1 VTRGLLLLPLLA
13 CAAACGGMHVHRP
26 APGAAGPYSGS
37 VSADGFTFVAGQ
49 IGDDRSSF
57 AAEVGSALDKVQAR
71 LADAGHTLR
80 DVVSATVYLTD
91 MGRYD
96 EMNRIYAERLPAPHP
111 ARTCVAVAAL
121 PKGASV
127 EIQVIAAR

>member
-1 VTRGLLLLPLLA
+1 MKRGLLLLLA
-13 CAAACGGMHVHRP
+13 FATGCAGPAAHRP

-37 VSADGFTFVAGQ
+37 VTAQGMTFVAGQ

-57 AAEVGSALDKVQAR
+57 ATELGSALDKVEAR
-71 LADAGHTLR
+71 LAAAGHSLR
-80 DVVSATVYLTD
+80 DVVSVTVYLTD
-91 MGRYD
+91 MNHYD
-96 EMNRIYAERLPAPHP
+96 ELNRIYAERFPAPYP

-127 EIQVIAAR
+127 EVQVIAAR